1 MAQTS
6 MPAPSEAP
14 LTPSPNPAL
23 LSTARSAALTAL
35 TADLPTLRSALT
47 AGVSPSSLA
56 TSALSKNN
64 PPEVYACLLDA
75 GLDHNYQLPGY
86 NGSALVTASR
96 FWEALELLLERG
108 ARWEGRG
115 ALQVAAG
122 KGLLGN
128 VRVLVEKGG
137 EDVNEVCKKGDE
149 KTAMQAAREGGNEDV
164 VRFLGER
171 GGE

>member
-1 MAQTS
+1 M
-6 MPAPSEAP
+6 E
-14 LTPSPNPAL
+14 
-23 LSTARSAALTAL
+23 
-35 TADLPTLRSALT
+35 T
-47 AGVSPSSLA
+47 AG
-56 TSALSKNN
+56 
-64 PPEVYACLLDA
+64 
-75 GLDHNYQLPGY
+75 
-86 NGSALVTASR
+86 
-96 FWEALELLLERG
+96 EALELLLERG